1 MSAAINTTAT
11 VHDLT
16 PGAFRSKLARS
27 ASQPTATINADAQTI
42 FSDMADGTLALDYGL
57 TFAGFKYEELQLVH
71 SIVGLLGDGETEL
84 AMFDD
89 NLADH
94 LKCTP
99 RTVRRWRAA
108 YVKKSQAV
116 NFGFLVITEG
126 EYVAAEKRFQPTR
139 YRFTDDAKAYVE
151 RTVDE
156 ARASGNYDHDRRGA
170 IEKAARAHYEDV
182 PQAPPIKRTVKPKRS
197 NNVQIERD
205 FINAKR
211 NLDKG
216 RTALDGLPERARSL
230 FLGSGQG
237 EELRALLLKFQSE
250 VADILQHF
258 PQTTDNEQLND
269 IPDKMSGIPPLSG
282 IPDEDGED
290 ESAHASE
297 EQTVFVES
305 DAPPE
310 SCVRVEEEEAR
321 TQDLEAAA
329 VWSGID
335 ERLRKL
341 PAPEP
346 PRVST
351 VELEIVA
358 DEPLD
363 ELVIEPDATLDRV
376 EERAGLPHSENTP
389 PDGSPPL
396 ELYDEHGNFHLPATA
411 RATVRQIEDARRR
424 RHLE

>member
-1 MSAAINTTAT
+1 MSLTAP
-11 VHDLT
+11 VHDFT

-27 ASQPTATINADAQTI
+27 ASQPTATPRADAQSI
-42 FSDMADGTLALDYGL
+42 FSDMADGVLTLDYGL
-57 TFAGFKYEELQLVH
+57 TFAGFEYEERQLVP
-71 SIVGLLGDGETEL
+71 SVVGLLGDGETEL

-94 LKCTP
+94 LKCSP

-108 YVKKSQAV
+108 YVEKSQAV

-151 RTVDE
+151 RTVNE
-156 ARASGNYDHDRRGA
+156 ARASANYAHDRRAA

-216 RTALDGLPERARSL
+216 RTALDGLPERARNV

-237 EELRALLLKFQSE
+237 EELRALLLKLQSE
-250 VADILQHF
+250 VTDILQHF

-297 EQTVFVES
+297 ERTVFVES

-329 VWSGID
+329 VWSRID
-335 ERLRKL
+335 EKLRV
-341 PAPEP
+341 PRTPET

-363 ELVIEPDATLDRV
+363 ELVIESDAILDRV
-376 EERAGLPHSENTP
+376 ERAGLPDSENDTP
-389 PDGSPPL
+389 PDDSPPL

-411 RATVRQIEDARRR
+411 RATVRQIEEARRR